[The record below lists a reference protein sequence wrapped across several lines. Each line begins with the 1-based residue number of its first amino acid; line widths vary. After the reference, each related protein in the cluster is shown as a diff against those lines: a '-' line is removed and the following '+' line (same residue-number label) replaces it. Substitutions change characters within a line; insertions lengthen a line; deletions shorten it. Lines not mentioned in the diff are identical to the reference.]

1 MKPLEGITILDF
13 SQFLSAPSATLRL
26 ADFGARVIKVE
37 RPDGGDICRTL
48 YVSNLIIENDSSL
61 FHSIN
66 RNKYGVSIDLKNPAS
81 RDILWSLI
89 GKADVMVVNFRP
101 GVVEKLGLD
110 YASVKQ
116 HCPSMIYGEI
126 TGYGKKGPWS
136 PMPGQD
142 LLVQSLSGLAW
153 LNGNQNQ
160 PPTPMGL
167 SVADLFAG
175 QHLAQGILA
184 ALIKRASCGEG
195 SYVHVSML
203 ESVMDMQFEV
213 FTTYLNDGG
222 QSPERSA
229 VNNANGY
236 INAPYGIYQ
245 TLDGYLAI
253 AMVPVPVLGKLISCD
268 SLIGY
273 TDSETWC
280 TRRDEIKSLLAD
292 HLKTRTT
299 EYWLS
304 KLEPAD
310 VWCADV
316 YTWYKLFKTDGF
328 KELDMLQTVRTP
340 GGTEFATTRC
350 PITIDR
356 EHYKSAKAAPAIG
369 QHNNQYI
376 YYKENQHGTDFLF

>member
-1 MKPLEGITILDF
+1 M
-13 SQFLSAPSATLRL
+13 AT
-26 ADFGARVIKVE
+26 
-37 RPDGGDICRTL
+37 
-48 YVSNLIIENDSSL
+48 
-61 FHSIN
+61 
-66 RNKYGVSIDLKNPAS
+66 
-81 RDILWSLI
+81 
-89 GKADVMVVNFRP
+89 
-101 GVVEKLGLD
+101 
-110 YASVKQ
+110 
-116 HCPSMIYGEI
+116 
-126 TGYGKKGPWS
+126 
-136 PMPGQD
+136 
-142 LLVQSLSGLAW
+142 VQ
-153 LNGNQNQ
+153 
-160 PPTPMGL
+160 
-167 SVADLFAG
+167 
-175 QHLAQGILA
+175 ILA
-184 ALIKRASCGEG
+184 FI
-195 SYVHVSML
+195 
-203 ESVMDMQFEV
+203 
-213 FTTYLNDGG
+213 
-222 QSPERSA
+222 
-229 VNNANGY
+229 
-236 INAPYGIYQ
+236 

-268 SLIGY
+268 SLLGY

-316 YTWYKLFKTDGF
+316 YTWDKLFKTDGF

-376 YYKENQHGTDFLF
+376 YYKENQHGTDYLF